1 VKPLFPIVIG
11 LVLALRPA
19 LLAFGY
25 IGVVDRRPDFQRIG
39 C

>member
-1 VKPLFPIVIG
+1 MKALFPIVIG

-25 IGVVDRRPDFQRIG
+25 IGVVDRRPDFQWIS